1 LEALHQPTS
10 LYSKQQEK
18 ALAALAV
25 DPVEHNMR
33 TPAASDGDVSAPPK
47 FAGS

>member
-10 LYSKQQEK
+10 LYSEQQEK

-25 DPVEHNMR
+25 DPVEHNAR